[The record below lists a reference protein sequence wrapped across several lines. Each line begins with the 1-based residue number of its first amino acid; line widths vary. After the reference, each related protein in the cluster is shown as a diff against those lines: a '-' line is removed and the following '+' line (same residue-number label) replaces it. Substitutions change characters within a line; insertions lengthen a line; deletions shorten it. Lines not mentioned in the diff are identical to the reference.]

1 MKNPLDRIISREQ
14 ARRMPLLVSL
24 GYAAAAVCWIV
35 LSDLA
40 LSVVSHVPAPVTI
53 AEVAKG
59 LAFVAVTSTAL
70 YLVLR
75 RYLQALLHRDTVL
88 TKIAEGVSATTGDA
102 FFASLVQRLAETI
115 GSDYAVV
122 GELDPHAGTSVRT
135 IAVFANGQMA
145 ENFEYQLAGT
155 PCADVHTSGFCAHTH
170 GVRERFP
177 HDPLL
182 QQMEVDAYLGIP
194 LRSAAGQTMGLIS
207 VMSRT
212 PIRNPELAESVFA
225 IFATRAAAEL
235 ERKRSE
241 KNLLEQFQQTS
252 MIFDSLNAV
261 VYVADLQT
269 HRLMS
274 LNSFGSSIFGTAW
287 EGRPFYKFLQLGG
300 STVID
305 ICPSDRLAMN
315 GQPLHPC
322 VWEFQHNGT
331 GRWYQ
336 CIDRAI
342 RWTDG
347 SLVRMGIA
355 MDITE
360 TRKLDQLKEEMLS
373 AVSHEMRT
381 PLTAII
387 GFTEY
392 LQNQATDEQERLSCL
407 NTIHQESER
416 LNGMIGNFL
425 QLQRLHA
432 RVDVALVKAVSV
444 NELLLSAK
452 ARYAAADRR
461 ITVSCPDDL
470 PPLSGNPDHLHE
482 MMENLV
488 SNAVK
493 FSPEG
498 SDIEIGAERVGNLV
512 IIRIRDHGIGIPP
525 ELHERIF
532 EKFFRADNSDRRLT
546 GGTGLGLALV
556 KEIVALHGGSIRV
569 ESAPGRGS
577 SFLVTLPLCPLAVA
591 SEEQATP
598 AP

>member
-14 ARRMPLLVSL
+14 TRRMPLLVSL

-40 LSVVSHVPAPVTI
+40 LSVVSRVPAPVTI

-75 RYLQALLHRDTVL
+75 RYLRALLHRDTVL

-102 FFASLVQRLAETI
+102 FFASLVRRLAETI
-115 GSDYAVV
+115 GSDYAIV
-122 GELDPHAGTSVRT
+122 GELDPHTGTSVRT
-135 IAVFANGQMA
+135 IAVYANGELR
-145 ENFEYQLAGT
+145 ENFTYDLTDT
-155 PCADVHTSGFCAHTH
+155 PCAGILTGNFCAYTE
-170 GVRERFP
+170 GVRKRFP
-177 HDPLL
+177 QDHLL
-182 QQMEVDAYLGIP
+182 QQMQVDAYLGIP

-241 KNLLEQFQQTS
+241 ENLLEQFRQIST
-252 MIFDSLNAV
+252 IFDSLNAV
-261 VYVADLQT
+261 VYVADLHT

-274 LNSFGSSIFGTAW
+274 LNSYGSAMFGAAW
-287 EGRPFYKFLQLGG
+287 EGSPFYEFLQLGG
-300 STVID
+300 NTVID
-305 ICPSDRLAMN
+305 ICPSDRLSLN

-355 MDITE
+355 VDITE

-392 LQNQATDEQERLSCL
+392 LQSQPLDEQERQSCL
-407 NTIHQESER
+407 DTIHQESER

-452 ARYAAADRR
+452 ARYAAADRG
-461 ITVSCPDDL
+461 ISVSCPDDL
-470 PPLSGNPDHLHE
+470 PPLRGNPDHLHE

-493 FSPEG
+493 FSAAG
-498 SDIEIGAERVGNLV
+498 SDIEIDAERDGGSV

-532 EKFFRADNSDRRLT
+532 DKFFRADNSDRRMT

-556 KEIVALHGGSIRV
+556 REIVALHNGSIRV
-569 ESAPGRGS
+569 ESVPGRGS
-577 SFLVTLPLCPLAVA
+577 TFLVTLPLCPQAVA
-591 SEEQATP
+591 SEEP
-598 AP
+598 AHP